1 MTMASHF
8 SVSTQHFYAF
18 YLLSHGLVQI
28 ALVAALLKRRLWA
41 YPASLAALL
50 LFIIYQL
57 YRFSYTHSAGLIVL
71 TLFDLLVVWLVWH
84 EYRLVQSHKI
94 EASWR

>member
-1 MTMASHF
+1 MRSTF
-8 SVSTQHFYAF
+8 SATVWSK
-18 YLLSHGLVQI
+18 
-28 ALVAALLKRRLWA
+28 LVAALLKRRLWA

-94 EASWR
+94 EASWRRSRGRQ